1 MFDRIT
7 RFALLA
13 AHQTTL
19 ALGILLMPVA
29 LLARQAGVSLP
40 FGSLVERTQRAYQ
53 RAT

>member
-7 RFALLA
+7 RLALLA

-19 ALGILLMPVA
+19 AVGILMMPIA
-29 LLARQAGVSLP
+29 LLARQAGLTLP
-40 FGSLVERTQRAYQ
+40 LGSLVERTQRAYQ

>member
-7 RFALLA
+7 RFTLLA

-19 ALGILLMPVA
+19 ALGILMMPVA
-29 LLARQAGVSLP
+29 LLARQVGVSLP
-40 FGSLVERTQRAYQ
+40 LGALVERTQRAYQ